1 MLSALKLC
9 LVGLGM
15 LVLLGGVWVVS
26 FHAGGGGIDVGTWQE
41 GDDGVCEEE
50 DEEEEIQDRVR
61 NGQDLENE
69 IHVHEPPPESTLSDS
84 YERPA
89 LNPRLSINLHGV
101 RFPSAGNAEEAAS
114 HSSGTL
120 HSTSPTHSR
129 HLRRHRFSLIHS
141 PDSPSAL
148 NVPTGGLSI
157 GLSPIS
163 PGFAIVPKHR
173 TSGLKGVVR
182 RAVMRRTVSEND
194 ARVGDLITPATE
206 HRDPL
211 LAADSEQAREGIS
224 RKAKARWRWLRGV
237 FTGRDDA

>member
-15 LVLLGGVWVVS
+15 VVLLGGVWVVS
-26 FHAGGGGIDVGTWQE
+26 FHAGGGRVDVGTWQE
-41 GDDGVCEEE
+41 GDDDVCEEE
-50 DEEEEIQDRVR
+50 EEAQTQAL
-61 NGQDLENE
+61 NGQDLESE
-69 IHVHEPPPESTLSDS
+69 IHVHEPPPESALSDS

-101 RFPSAGNAEEAAS
+101 KFPSAGNAEEATS
-114 HSSGTL
+114 HSNATL
-120 HSTSPTHSR
+120 HSSSPTHSR
-129 HLRRHRFSLIHS
+129 HPRRHRFSLIHS
-141 PDSPSAL
+141 PDSPNAL

-182 RAVMRRTVSEND
+182 RAVMRRTVSESD
-194 ARVGDLITPATE
+194 ARVGGNTPATE

-211 LAADSEQAREGIS
+211 SPVDSEQEQDGSR
-224 RKAKARWRWLRGV
+224 RKAKARWKWLKGV
-237 FTGRDDA
+237 FTSRDG